1 MKKNFLLLGIDGGA
15 TKVSGWEIHVDPDR
29 QTFKLGEAQA
39 DRSYRDIPG
48 HLPEFTPVPIPRQLK
63 ERDENAIKPTAEEEQ
78 QAAVY
83 VEACAQVIEEI
94 VKRTGN
100 HQALV
105 GLGMPGLKTPDRRG
119 IGVVANGP
127 RMIHYCRQLE
137 ERLQMAD
144 IRLITPI
151 DHIGSDADYC
161 GIGENYSDEGLFS
174 DVVNAYYLGGGTG
187 VADAMKLDGEL
198 VPFDATKEWMAKS
211 WEMKADDGRSLERFA
226 SAGGIQSIYAD
237 LSGVDVAELNQK
249 HIFPLQMA
257 ELAHQGDTVAKDTY
271 ALVVEKIAR
280 LLFERITTLY
290 SGCQGV
296 FEFLNPNRP
305 ALATKHEFMGKLWER
320 IIIGQ
325 RLGEVLDSSAGKEV
339 VRLPLIQKLQQLI
352 NSAGALDEKAK
363 KHYRDIDNL
372 IKTSKLREAPVIG
385 AGIDAYL
392 TYTSNQ

>member
-1 MKKNFLLLGIDGGA
+1 MKKKYLLLGIDGGA

-29 QTFKLGEAQA
+29 QTFKLGEVQA

-48 HLPEFTPVPIPRQLK
+48 HLPEFTPVAIPQQLK
-63 ERDENAIKPTAEEEQ
+63 ERDENTIKPTAEEEQ

-119 IGVVANGP
+119 IGVLANGP

-137 ERLQMAD
+137 ERLQLVD
-144 IRLITPI
+144 IQLITPI

-161 GIGENYSDEGLFS
+161 GIGENYSEEGLFS
-174 DVVNAYYLGGGTG
+174 DVSNAYYLGGGTG

-226 SAGGIQSIYAD
+226 SAGGIQSIYAG
-237 LSGVDVAELNQK
+237 LSGVDVAGLNQK
-249 HIFPLQMA
+249 QIFPLQMA
-257 ELAHQGDTVAKDTY
+257 DLARQDDTAAKDTY
-271 ALVVEKIAR
+271 TLVVDKLAR

-290 SGCQGV
+290 SGWQGL
-296 FEFLNPNRP
+296 FEFINPNRP
-305 ALATKHEFMGKLWER
+305 ALATKHAFMGKLWER

-339 VRLPLIQKLQQLI
+339 VRLPLIQKLQLLI
-352 NSAGALDEKAK
+352 NSAGVLDEKAK
-363 KHYRDIDNL
+363 KHYRDIDKL

-392 TYTSNQ
+392 TYTSDQ